1 MTFALSPSMK
11 ATLTLSRFG
20 KGASGVLSAAPA
32 RSWPNNATEAA
43 IVVPMNSR
51 LCMVR
56 LLCGLQAWM
65 RHPRAW
71 RGGRMDTEASIPA
84 RSPQIRPRHANVGA
98 MTTSRRPKSRS
109 RPYRVVML
117 GFPQAQVLDITGPLE
132 VFARTARW
140 LAEHRGARAPA
151 YVTEFVAARAGPVA
165 MSNGLEVVATRRY
178 ADVHDADTLLVAGGI
193 GWEAAVKDRRMLDW
207 LAGQAKRVAR
217 LGSIC
222 NGAMLLAAA
231 GLLDGRPATTHWA
244 YLDRL
249 AALAPRARVDRDAL
263 YVQTGN
269 IYTSA
274 GVTAGM
280 DLALALVEQDHGKAV
295 ALAVALELWMLE
307 NPRADL
313 SVESLARRMNMSPR
327 HFARQFRARLG
338 ASPGA
343 YVRRQRVE
351 QARRRIEEG
360 ASRLKRVARDCGF
373 PDEQAL
379 RRSFQEFVGI
389 TPAEYRA
396 RF

>member
-1 MTFALSPSMK
+1 
-11 ATLTLSRFG
+11 
-20 KGASGVLSAAPA
+20 
-32 RSWPNNATEAA
+32 
-43 IVVPMNSR
+43 
-51 LCMVR
+51 
-56 LLCGLQAWM
+56 
-65 RHPRAW
+65 
-71 RGGRMDTEASIPA
+71 MDTEASIPA
-84 RSPQIRPRHANVGA
+84 KLSHACPCRANVA
-98 MTTSRRPKSRS
+98 FMTNRRPKTRS
-109 RPYRVVML
+109 RPHRVVML

-140 LAEHRGARAPA
+140 LAEHRGARVPA
-151 YVTEFVAARAGPVA
+151 YVTELVAARAGPVA

-178 ADVHDADTLLVAGGI
+178 ADVRDADTLLVAGGI

-295 ALAVALELWMLE
+295 ALAVAQELVLFLKRPGGQSQFSRHLEAQKRDDVFGELELWMLE

>member
-1 MTFALSPSMK
+1 
-11 ATLTLSRFG
+11 
-20 KGASGVLSAAPA
+20 
-32 RSWPNNATEAA
+32 
-43 IVVPMNSR
+43 
-51 LCMVR
+51 
-56 LLCGLQAWM
+56 
-65 RHPRAW
+65 
-71 RGGRMDTEASIPA
+71 
-84 RSPQIRPRHANVGA
+84 
-98 MTTSRRPKSRS
+98 
-109 RPYRVVML
+109 ML

-132 VFARTARW
+132 VFSRTARW
-140 LAEHRGARAPA
+140 LAEHRAARSPA
-151 YVTEFVAARAGPVA
+151 YVTELVAARAGPLP
-165 MSNGLEVVATRRY
+165 MSNGLELVASRRFT
-178 ADVHDADTLLVAGGI
+178 AVQDADTLLIAGGI
-193 GWEAAVKDRRMLDW
+193 GWEAAAKDRRLLDW
-207 LAGQAKRVAR
+207 LREQSRRVPR

-231 GLLDGRPATTHWA
+231 GLLDGKPATTHWA

-249 AALAPRARVDRDAL
+249 ATLAPKVRVDRDAL
-263 YVQTGN
+263 YVRAGN

-295 ALAVALELWMLE
+295 ALAVAQELVLFLKRPGGQSQFSRHLEAQKRDDLFGELELWMLE

-313 SVESLARRMNMSPR
+313 SVEGLARRTSMSPR

-343 YVRRQRVE
+343 YVRRLRVE

-360 ASRLKRVARDCGF
+360 AMRFKQVARECGF
-373 PDEQAL
+373 ADEQAL
-379 RRSFQEFVGI
+379 RRGFQAVVGI